1 MVAPAYLGCIVLR
14 IGTTQAF
21 NFNVFIFL
29 CYIINFNGLI
39 FGAGIFL
46 VIDFFP
52 IQSSPSLEIW
62 STPLGTWFEYFMPS
76 ISDTD
81 KFMMVS

>member
-14 IGTTQAF
+14 IGTTQTF
-21 NFNVFIFL
+21 NLKTFNVFIFL

-52 IQSSPSLEIW
+52 IRSSPSLEIW

-76 ISDTD
+76 IRQ
-81 KFMMVS
+81 

>member
-14 IGTTQAF
+14 IGTTQTF
-21 NFNVFIFL
+21 NLKHSMFL
-29 CYIINFNGLI
+29 FFYVTSFNGLI

-46 VIDFFP
+46 GIDFFP
-52 IQSSPSLEIW
+52 IRSSPSLEIW

-76 ISDTD
+76 IRQ
-81 KFMMVS
+81 

>member
-1 MVAPAYLGCIVLR
+1 M
-14 IGTTQAF
+14 
-21 NFNVFIFL
+21 FL
-29 CYIINFNGLI
+29 FFYVTSFNGLI

-52 IQSSPSLEIW
+52 VQSSPSLEIW